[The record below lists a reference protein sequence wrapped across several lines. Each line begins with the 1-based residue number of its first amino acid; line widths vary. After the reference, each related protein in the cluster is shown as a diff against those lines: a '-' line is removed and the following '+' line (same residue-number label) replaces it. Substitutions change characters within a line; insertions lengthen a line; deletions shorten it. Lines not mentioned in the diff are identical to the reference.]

1 MNADEIIEHYKM
13 EKHPEGGAFLETY
26 RSNEKVQ
33 LNSFNGERNLSTGI
47 YFLLK
52 KDEFSAFHKI
62 KSDELWHFYLGESL
76 RIIEIDLDGKLKE
89 TILGRD
95 ILNGEKLQYTV
106 PANHWFASIPNTNSD
121 FSFVGCTVS
130 PGFDFQDFELAT
142 YSNLSQIY
150 PSHSEIIKEL
160 TYN

>member
-1 MNADEIIEHYKM
+1 MNADQLIAHYNM

-26 RSNEKVQ
+26 RSQEKVQ
-33 LNSFNGERNLSTGI
+33 LGSFSGERSLSTGI

-52 KDEFSAFHKI
+52 QGEFSAFHKI
-62 KSDELWHFYLGESL
+62 KSDEMWHFYLGESL
-76 RIIEIDLDGKLKE
+76 RIIEIDLDGKLTE

-106 PANHWFASIPNTNSD
+106 AANHWFASIPNTNSK
-121 FSFVGCTVS
+121 FSFVGCSVS

-142 YSNLSQIY
+142 NNKLSNLY
-150 PSHSEIIKEL
+150 PNHSERIKEL
-160 TYN
+160 TYE

>member
-76 RIIEIDLDGKLKE
+76 RIIEIDLDLK
-89 TILGRD
+89 
-95 ILNGEKLQYTV
+95 
-106 PANHWFASIPNTNSD
+106 W
-121 FSFVGCTVS
+121 
-130 PGFDFQDFELAT
+130 
-142 YSNLSQIY
+142 
-150 PSHSEIIKEL
+150 
-160 TYN
+160 